1 MNSKSTA
8 ISYTE
13 KNTNI
18 EKINTSKSLLGQRKI
33 NYKTNEKILQN
44 IFLTYFKIK
53 IKTKHIKY
61 GDVPKV
67 EHRGKF
73 IFYMFLLK

>member
-1 MNSKSTA
+1 M
-8 ISYTE
+8 
-13 KNTNI
+13 
-18 EKINTSKSLLGQRKI
+18 

-44 IFLTYFKIK
+44 IFLKYFKIK

-67 EHRGKF
+67 ELRGKF